1 MTARDFFGALS
12 LSALLSC
19 ASEPPSGEAPP
30 LDLSVPQEDA
40 AVPPPPRTGDSLP
53 TGAISFFNSKSCPSG
68 WEPFAAAAGRSVV
81 PAVGTE
87 VGTTAGAPLGDAE
100 DRPHGHTVTANLPLP
115 QVSYA
120 GIAGEA
126 NHGVARGGSPPLN
139 VTFDKVSAGLPYV
152 QLLICQK
159 TAAPITTKGLAPS
172 GTLMFFATPAC
183 PNGWGM
189 TVTTTGRFLVGV
201 PEKGTANQSF
211 GGAPLGKTPEGEAE
225 SRTHTHEA
233 RGTITTS
240 SHGIALLSGGAADG
254 YARNGKHPYVA
265 TAAASTVEF
274 PYIQLLQCQK
284 L

>member
-1 MTARDFFGALS
+1 MTARAI
-12 LSALLSC
+12 LLSMGLVTLVRC
-19 ASEPPSGEAPP
+19 ANEPPAGDEPLPDLAAPS
-30 LDLSVPQEDA
+30 DLA
-40 AVPPPPRTGDSLP
+40 AVTPPRVGDSLP
-53 TGAISFFNSKSCPSG
+53 TGAISFFNTKSCPTG

-81 PAVGTE
+81 PSAAGDVGA
-87 VGTTAGAPLGDAE
+87 TAGPPLADAE
-100 DRPHGHTVTANLPLP
+100 DRPHGHTVTATLPLP

-126 NHGVARGGSPPLN
+126 NHGLARAGSPPVT

-159 TAAPITTKGLAPS
+159 TAAPLTTKGLAPA
-172 GTLMFFATPAC
+172 GTLMFFATPGC
-183 PNGWGM
+183 PSGWGP

-211 GGAPLGKTPEGEAE
+211 GGAPLSKTPPGEAE
-225 SRTHTHEA
+225 SRRHSHEA
-233 RGTITTS
+233 HGTISTS

-254 YARNGKHPYVA
+254 YARNGKHAYVA
-265 TAAASTVEF
+265 TAAASAVEF